1 MALQTLIR
9 TVFCIFALKIENKS
23 FPLCLRMLFSRAMAG
38 FAFTYPMGIFLKK
51 IIDVRMAFLTGFGP
65 YIPLLLRFHLFLTK

>member
-1 MALQTLIR
+1 
-9 TVFCIFALKIENKS
+9 
-23 FPLCLRMLFSRAMAG
+23 MLFSRAMAG